1 MIVSVEVA
9 AEPDGVTD
17 PAEKEH
23 VEFEGSPE
31 QLSVTADVNPPV
43 GVIVTVLVA
52 EEPLASV
59 AVAGESATLKS
70 GVAAAVTV
78 TDTALDTEEL
88 KPGPPP

>member
-1 MIVSVEVA
+1 LIVSVEVA

-17 PAEKEH
+17 PPENAQM
-23 VEFEGSPE
+23 EFEGSPE
-31 QLSVTADVNPPV
+31 QLSVTADAKPPA

-52 EEPLASV
+52 EDPLATV

-88 KPGPPP
+88 KPEAPP